1 MEQSYKHYPIII
13 CGAGTVGLMLAA
25 ELAFRNQKVLL
36 IEKSSHLNDH
46 PRANAVANRSME
58 YFRRLGIAKSIQE
71 AGIPPDSPADY
82 YWISHFKGNLIHKLS
97 LPASKKNG

>member
-1 MEQSYKHYPIII
+1 
-13 CGAGTVGLMLAA
+13 
-25 ELAFRNQKVLL
+25 
-36 IEKSSHLNDH
+36 
-46 PRANAVANRSME
+46 ME

-97 LPASKKNG
+97 LPASKKWLTIKQILKIFQRNLLGLLI

>member
-1 MEQSYKHYPIII
+1 MGNSHKNIPIVI

-36 IEKSSHLNDH
+36 IEKSPYLNDH

-58 YFRRLGIAKSIQE
+58 
-71 AGIPPDSPADY
+71 
-82 YWISHFKGNLIHKLS
+82 
-97 LPASKKNG
+97 